1 MYDFSNHESFVIAK
15 AHTDEQA
22 RIVKLVE
29 ARLCEESLLTGDCE
43 HSACG
48 ALFEL
53 RAAIQGVE
61 LHDE

>member
-29 ARLCEESLLTGDCE
+29 ARLCEE
-43 HSACG
+43 
-48 ALFEL
+48 
-53 RAAIQGVE
+53 
-61 LHDE
+61 